1 MEWQMYRPVATDS
14 YSCGAQ
20 SQGRPN
26 VCSYTYGP
34 NSIYF
39 SQTDLT
45 HLAYSQLQSSFAE
58 HLLPDPTAAKA
69 HQLTKTDIGCY

>member
-1 MEWQMYRPVATDS
+1 MYRPVATDS

-20 SQGRPN
+20 SQGHPN
-26 VCSYTYGP
+26 VIP
-34 NSIYF
+34 MALIF

-69 HQLTKTDIGCY
+69 HQLPKTDIGSY